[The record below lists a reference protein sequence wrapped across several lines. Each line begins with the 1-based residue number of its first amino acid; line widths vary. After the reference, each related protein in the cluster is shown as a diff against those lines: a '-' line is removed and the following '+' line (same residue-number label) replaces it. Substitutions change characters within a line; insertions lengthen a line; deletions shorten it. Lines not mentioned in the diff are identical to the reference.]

1 MGGIFG
7 FICKEPKEISLIN
20 IGLRRLIY
28 RGYDSAGIAY
38 LKDNL
43 TLYVMKILGNVS
55 KTPLNIS
62 DRSNVALGHTR
73 YASRGW
79 PTIDN
84 AHPLLDCKRKIA
96 VVMDGII
103 DDYEEIKEQLI
114 KRGHMF
120 VSTTDTEVIPHLLE
134 GSKDYVKSALE
145 VIREV
150 RGIYS
155 FAFLV
160 EGVNKIFVASAGQ
173 PIVIGSG
180 ENCKFI
186 SSDLPSLTGF
196 AENALII
203 PENSV
208 AEISSE
214 DVKVYDMSYSLVTP
228 LTKRVKYREQIAE
241 KGGFPHY
248 MLKEIYDIPSSLIS
262 SFSSLIEKYLSL
274 AAMIVYS
281 AKNIYVIG
289 NGTSLH
295 SGFISSYYFSEVGI
309 NVNVVSAAEFPY
321 YALQNVSTGSVII
334 AISQS
339 GETSD
344 VIRSVKMAKQRGAV
358 IVGITNSVGSRLALE
373 SNIYLPITAGP
384 ELAVPA
390 TKTFASTLVVLRT
403 LSIYTGLN
411 SGKKDRK
418 DINELK
424 ESLEELSKNLL
435 SRLPQI
441 ERQAEDVISK
451 VEKESLYITSSG
463 INFPVALEG
472 ALKFKEASLTHAE
485 GIQLGELLHGPI
497 ALTNKGY
504 PIVIVKPSEAQ
515 ADDLYNKVIRS
526 VLDKGSPVITVSPEG
541 DIKSVETSRDLSPIS
556 NVIPLQF
563 MAYKLGVKR
572 NLPIDTPPG
581 LVKAVVS

>member
-7 FICKEPKEISLIN
+7 FVCREPRDLSTVN
-20 IGLRRLIY
+20 VGLSRLIY
-28 RGYDSAGIAY
+28 RGYDGAGMTWLNDSLEVTKA
-38 LKDNL
+38 
-43 TLYVMKILGNVS
+43 LGDVS
-55 KTPLNIS
+55 KTPLKVNGKS
-62 DRSNVALGHTR
+62 KVALGHTR

-79 PTIDN
+79 PTLEN
-84 AHPLLDCKRKIA
+84 THPLLDCNKKIA

-103 DDYEEIKEQLI
+103 DDYEEIRERLVKQ
-114 KRGHMF
+114 GHKF
-120 VSTTDTEVIPHLLE
+120 TSTTDAEVIPHLLE
-134 GSKDYVKSALE
+134 GSRDYLKSA
-145 VIREV
+145 IDIISRV

-155 FAFLV
+155 FAFIV
-160 EGVNKIFVASAGQ
+160 EGMDKAFVASAGQ
-173 PIVIGSG
+173 PIMIGLG
-180 ENCKFI
+180 DCKYI

-196 AENALII
+196 AENAVIL

-208 AEISSE
+208 AEVTPE
-214 DVKVYDMSYSLVTP
+214 GVKVYDININVLSP
-228 LTKRVKYREQIAE
+228 QIKRVKYKEEIVD

-248 MLKEIYDIPSSLIS
+248 MLKEVYDIPSCLVNSYTSLM
-262 SFSSLIEKYLSL
+262 EKYLSL
-274 AAMIVYS
+274 AAMIVYG

-295 SGFISSYYFSEVGI
+295 AGLISYYYFSEVGI
-309 NVNVVSAAEFPY
+309 NANVVSAAEFPY
-321 YALQNVSTGSVII
+321 YALQNISTGSVII

-344 VIRSVKMAKQRGAV
+344 VIRSIKMAKQRGAV
-358 IVGITNSVGSRLALE
+358 IVGVTNSVGSRLALE

-390 TKTFASTLVVLRT
+390 TKTFTSTLVVLRT
-403 LSIYTGLN
+403 LSLYTGLN

-418 DINELK
+418 DLEAFEK
-424 ESLEELSKNLL
+424 DLEELSKQIYT
-435 SRLPQI
+435 SLPQI
-441 ERQAEDVISK
+441 EKQAEDAISK
-451 VEKESLYITSSG
+451 VEKDSLYITSSG

-472 ALKFKEASLTHAE
+472 ALKFKEAALAHAE

-504 PIVIVKPSEAQ
+504 PIIIIKPSEEQ
-515 ADDLYNKVIRS
+515 AFDLYNKVVKSLSDR
-526 VLDKGSPVITVSPEG
+526 GSPIISVSPEG
-541 DIKSVETSRDLSPIS
+541 SVKSVETSRDLSPIA
-556 NVIPLQF
+556 NVVPLQL

-572 NLPIDTPPG
+572 GLPIDTPQG